1 MIIEDE
7 RPEELMEDT
16 NDGGEVL
23 REEYRWRNPL
33 VLLEFLKIH
42 KEIEDKQAH
51 ERILLTTFG
60 LFIAP
65 LSLIVVMKFICET
78 MVGMKLCVPWDVTL
92 FVLKFEL

>member
-7 RPEELMEDT
+7 RPEELTEDT

-51 ERILLTTFG
+51 ERLRED
-60 LFIAP
+60 
-65 LSLIVVMKFICET
+65 LIEHLWSIHSST
-78 MVGMKLCVPWDVTL
+78 
-92 FVLKFEL
+92 